1 MKRFGD
7 RRDGIKV
14 RDKDAMHKLINHIKP
29 NRCDSDVFINKK
41 MDVTLLVKYMANKKR
56 QEKDLTYYHL
66 FLTVIAK
73 TIYNK
78 PLLNRFVINKDL
90 YDRNEVSIGFTAKS
104 DYSDESRDI
113 LSIVKVLPDDTLENV
128 KASVIRSVKKVRN
141 NEESGTNKVISIL
154 GKFPKFMISL
164 IVKIVKFMDRH
175 DMLPKSMIE
184 DNLYYSS
191 VIVSNLGSIH
201 SGAIYHNLTDF
212 GTSSIL
218 VTIGEIQ
225 LEKTIIN
232 NKEEERYMCEFG
244 INIDERIADGVYF
257 VKSINLMQDILNKP
271 ELLERRVSEK
281 VEETTKYKY

>member
-73 TIYNK
+73 T
-78 PLLNRFVINKDL
+78 
-90 YDRNEVSIGFTAKS
+90 IGFTAKS